1 MSAAVPIPASLTEA
15 ALREPLRRRLAS
27 RERRGLPLGATTAAA
42 VLLPLFE
49 RDGEAHVWLVR
60 RPASMRN
67 HAGQVA
73 FPGGKNEAGDDSLLV
88 TALRETE
95 EELGIA
101 RTSVDVL
108 GALDDMLTVTGFT
121 ITPWVGWLAPD
132 VQVRPNPSE
141 VARAF
146 APSLRAFLQPS
157 SAVAARGAWKVDGEL
172 VWGTTAMIVDDLVA
186 VMSSLDRGTKV

>member
-1 MSAAVPIPASLTEA
+1 MTEA
-15 ALREPLRRRLAS
+15 ALREPLRRTLAS
-27 RERRGLPLGATTAAA
+27 RVRRGLPLGATTAAA

-49 RDGEAHVWLVR
+49 RDGEVHVWLVR
-60 RPASMRN
+60 RPASMRS

-73 FPGGKNEAGDDSLLV
+73 FPGGKNEASDDSLLI

-101 RTSVDVL
+101 RASVDVL

-121 ITPWVGWLAPD
+121 ITPWVGWLAPN
-132 VQVRPNPSE
+132 VEVRPNPSE

-146 APSLRAFLQPS
+146 APSLRAFLEPS
-157 SAVAARGAWKVDGEL
+157 SAIGARPGWKVDGEL
-172 VWGTTAMIVDDLVA
+172 VWGATAVMVDHLVA
-186 VMSSLDRGTKV
+186 VLASLDRGREG